1 MGTFDEMIWIIK
13 LFLGKKYFIKYADK
27 LKNGEILVIGHK
39 IYISKE
45 VIKNDKYRTKRKS
58 SRYSK
63 KL

>member
-1 MGTFDEMIWIIK
+1 MKWFIK
-13 LFLGKKYFIKYADK
+13 LLFGKKYFIKFTDK
-27 LKNGEILVIGHK
+27 LKNDEILIFGHK

>member
-1 MGTFDEMIWIIK
+1 MGKVDEMKWFIK
-13 LFLGKKYFIKYADK
+13 LLFGKKYFIKFTDK
-27 LKNGEILVIGHK
+27 LKNDEILIFGHK